1 LPNFVE
7 QDSISKVSQNHFKRK
22 TMSEKL
28 EQLKE
33 KLGEVADITRAASV
47 LSWDQQVNMPPGGNE
62 ARGRQMA
69 TLNKIA
75 QEKFITDEVG
85 RLVEDLKQEVDGAD
99 TDEAALVRV
108 TARNYD
114 KARRVPPSF
123 IAEREL
129 VTARAF
135 EAWMEARRKSDFSIF
150 QPHLENVLELIH
162 KYISFFP
169 PADHPYDTLLDDFE
183 PGMKTADVKAIFDDL
198 RPKQVK
204 LIKAI
209 TSAKQVKDDFLYRKY
224 NEKKLMDFGVDVVTT
239 FGYDW
244 SRGRQD
250 KAPHPFQTTFSLNDV
265 RITTRF
271 EDDNPLAMLFS
282 TMHEAGHAMYE
293 QGIEPSYERTP
304 LAGGTSLAVHE
315 SQSRM
320 WENLVG
326 RSFPFWEHF
335 YPALKKRFPSQL
347 EGVSLKA
354 FYKAINKV
362 QPSLIRVNADEA
374 TYNLHIML
382 RLELEIALVEGK
394 VAIKDLP
401 EIWNTKMQEYLGITP
416 PDDAMGV
423 LQDIHWSYG
432 AIGYF
437 STYALGNL
445 ISAQIWEKINK
456 DIPSLDDQIRKG
468 NFNELLDWLRTN
480 VHRYGQ
486 KYQPQRLV
494 EMVTG
499 SKIQPEPYMRY
510 LTKKYSEIYGL

>member
-1 LPNFVE
+1 
-7 QDSISKVSQNHFKRK
+7 
-22 TMSEKL
+22 MSDKL

-33 KLGEVADITRAASV
+33 RLGEVEDIGRAASV

-62 ARGRQMA
+62 ARGQQLA
-69 TLNKIA
+69 TLSKIA
-75 QEKFITDEVG
+75 QEKFISDEVG
-85 RLVEDLKQEVDGAD
+85 RLIDDLKQELNGAD
-99 TDEAALVRV
+99 TDDAALVRV

-114 KARRVPPSF
+114 KAKRVSPSF
-123 IAEREL
+123 IAEQAI
-129 VTARAF
+129 VISKAF
-135 EAWMEARRKSDFSIF
+135 EAWVEARSKSDFSIF
-150 QPHLENVLELIH
+150 QPHLEKVVELVH

-169 PADHPYDTLLDDFE
+169 PADHPYDTLLDDYE
-183 PGMKTADVKAIFDDL
+183 PGMKTADVRVIFDGL

-209 TSAKQVKDDFLYRKY
+209 ASNKQVKDDFLFRKY
-224 NEKKLMDFGVDVVTT
+224 NEKKLMDFSEQVITK

-244 SRGRQD
+244 TRGRQD
-250 KAPHPFQTTFSLNDV
+250 KAPHPFETTFSVNDV
-265 RITTRF
+265 RITTRY
-271 EDDNPLAMLFS
+271 EADNPLAMLFS

-293 QGIEPSYERTP
+293 QGIKPSYERTP
-304 LAGGTSLAVHE
+304 LANGTSLAVHE

-326 RSFPFWEHF
+326 RSLPFWEHY
-335 YPALKKRFPSQL
+335 YPALKKIFSSQL
-347 EGVSLKA
+347 EGVSLKS

-382 RLELEIALVEGK
+382 RLELEIGMVDGTLAV
-394 VAIKDLP
+394 KDLP
-401 EIWNTKMQEYLGITP
+401 EVWNAKMQEYLGVTP
-416 PDDAMGV
+416 PDDARGV
-423 LQDIHWSYG
+423 LQDIHWSGG

-445 ISAQIWEKINK
+445 VSVQLWEKIKK
-456 DIPSLDDQIRKG
+456 DIRNLDDQIRNG
-468 NFNELLDWLRTN
+468 DFSELLGWLRQN
-480 VHRYGQ
+480 IHQHGQ
-486 KYQPQRLV
+486 KYQPQKLV

-499 SKIQPEPYMRY
+499 SKISPEPYVRY